1 VKNKRPYL
9 IVSVILLSVFILGFL
24 AGFSSH
30 RPIKEALTKQ
40 EMVERVGPSDFLD
53 SMKRKITQNLNLTEV
68 QQIFVEEEIHIMT
81 ERIQEAQRE
90 FHPKMNQ
97 FQLDTIDSIMEILDE
112 DQRAMMQLRRD
123 SVARSPRFPMGGQG
137 FGPPAGGRPPIGSG
151 PPPWGGGPPT
161 GGRPGSTEQGKNVD
175 QQ

>member
-1 VKNKRPYL
+1 MKNKRPYL

-112 DQRAMMQLRRD
+112 DQRAMM
-123 SVARSPRFPMGGQG
+123 
-137 FGPPAGGRPPIGSG
+137 
-151 PPPWGGGPPT
+151 
-161 GGRPGSTEQGKNVD
+161 
-175 QQ
+175 